1 MGLPELRFVEIPD
14 RSRGRY
20 DGDRFS
26 YMEAGPADA
35 PPLVLLHG
43 IGSNSMGWRYQYE
56 GLADRCRVIGWN
68 APGYML
74 SDNLLADPPGP
85 RDYADAV
92 RDFLAALGI
101 ARFDLLANSFGTRT
115 AQDFGYF
122 HPDRIR
128 RAVFTGTSV
137 AMERPV
143 EERARMIDARA
154 AQIASGGFC
163 FGERAAALLGT
174 QASPEIFDTVQ
185 QVLRATNPKGFM
197 QAVRFGASAS
207 APPTGA
213 GLTMPLLMIQ
223 GADDR
228 VTPLAANAARLAE
241 SVPRARI
248 VVLEGCGH
256 LPELEAP
263 ARVNQLVRDFLSSNP
278 A

>member
-1 MGLPELRFVEIPD
+1 MGLPELRFAQIPH

-26 YMEAGPADA
+26 YMEAGPAAA
-35 PPLVLLHG
+35 PPVVLLHG
-43 IGSNSMGWRYQYE
+43 IGSNSTGWRHQYAA
-56 GLADRCRVIGWN
+56 LSDRFRLVGWN

-74 SDNLLADPPGP
+74 SDNLRADPPGR
-85 RDYADAV
+85 RDYADALD
-92 RDFLAALGI
+92 DFLAALGVE
-101 ARFDLLANSFGTRT
+101 RFDLLANSFGTRI
-115 AQDFGYF
+115 AQDFAHF
-122 HPDRIR
+122 HTDRIL

-137 AMERPV
+137 AVERPA
-143 EERARMIDARA
+143 EERARMVEARA
-154 AQIASGGFC
+154 AQVAAGGYG
-163 FGERAAALLGT
+163 FGARAPALLGS
-174 QASPEIFDTVQ
+174 QASPETFAAVQ

-207 APPTGA
+207 APPIGA
-213 GLTMPLLMIQ
+213 GLTMPLMMIQ

-241 SVPRARI
+241 SVPRAQI
-248 VVLEGCGH
+248 VMLEGCGH

-263 ARVNQLVRDFLSSNP
+263 AQVNQLVREFLS